1 MQRLDI
7 IAGARPNFMKIG
19 PIVHAIERF
28 NTTADHKI
36 EYRLIHTG
44 QHYDYELSKVF
55 FDFLSLFKFN
65 EFSFSSSHK
74 INLDKLII
82 KLVLPKPS
90 GPDII
95 REFMEFEEMVLNIFS
110 FNSSLKKYVLL
121 NAVLVI

>member
-1 MQRLDI
+1 M
-7 IAGARPNFMKIG
+7 
-19 PIVHAIERF
+19 
-28 NTTADHKI
+28 
-36 EYRLIHTG
+36 
-44 QHYDYELSKVF
+44 F
-55 FDFLSLFKFN
+55 FDFLSLLKFN

-95 REFMEFEEMVLNIFS
+95 KELIEFEEMVLNILS
-110 FNSSLKKYVLL
+110 FNSSLKKNVLL